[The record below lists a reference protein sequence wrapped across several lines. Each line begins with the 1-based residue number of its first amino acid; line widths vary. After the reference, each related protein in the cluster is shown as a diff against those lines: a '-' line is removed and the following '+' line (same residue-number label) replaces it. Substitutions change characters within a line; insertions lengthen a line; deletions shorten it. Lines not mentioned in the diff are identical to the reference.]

1 MILLREILLKEK
13 LKEFCVMEMHEVVKK
28 VWEEFNREVSMKEVK
43 KELKKFMENKRET
56 GVLVLSDTLLFNI
69 AL

>member
-13 LKEFCVMEMHEVVKK
+13 LKEFCVMEMQEVVKK

>member
-13 LKEFCVMEMHEVVKK
+13 LKEFSVMEMPEVVKK